1 MRLDFF
7 ADDFYQGMKQLFRE
21 LNVPVHYLSEA
32 PASPE
37 EILSA
42 AYRADHPAHASIRDV
57 YILGM
62 VDEASFAERPGPEI
76 GQVRSD
82 YEGILIFGVDLK
94 PREEG
99 LLPSRWQ
106 LAEITRAFNR
116 EFHYTPVVVV
126 FRYGNLLALANVE
139 RRAYRQ
145 NWREGEQPGKV
156 SILRDIDILSPHAG
170 HLRILEELRIP
181 RAGADAVQS
190 FEELYRYWQ
199 SVFDVSILSKQF
211 YKELSN
217 WYFWALKSVNFPGAS
232 QEAQYDLLRDD
243 ERVKEHNAKNLI
255 RLLTRLLFVW
265 FIKEKQLIPEDLF
278 EERFLREELL
288 REFKPSRA
296 ANLDLIADEKS
307 AFYKAV
313 LQNLFFAG
321 LNQVQGKREFR
332 KDNQH
337 RNVTQL
343 MRYAR
348 YLKDPA
354 KLVALIED
362 AVPFMNGGL
371 FDALDKPDPE
381 QVGKRGEAVIVY
393 QDGFS
398 DRPDNE
404 LIVPDYIFFGGEER
418 VDLSDEYGGGS
429 QQVTVKG
436 LLPILKSYKFTIAE
450 NTPMEEDVALDPE
463 LLGKVFENLL
473 ASYNPETKKTA
484 RKMTGSYYTPREIV
498 SYMVDRSLAA
508 YLKEHLAADFRDRE
522 ELDRML
528 LRLLSYEEDQ
538 PFTDDRIAD
547 KIIRL
552 LDACKIL
559 DPACGSGAF
568 PMGVLQKMV
577 HVLHKLDPHN
587 EKWKERQIRK
597 AERIEDADIRERA
610 VQDIE
615 EAFSSNG
622 LDYGRKLYLIENCI
636 YGVDIQPIAIQISK
650 LRFLISLIVDQKVD
664 KRKANFGVR
673 PLPNL
678 ETKFIAANALVTLER
693 PERGTFGIPAAKE
706 LGERLQAIRHRLFS
720 AKTPATKRRL
730 REEELALRRQLAGML
745 AERGW
750 SEASA
755 EKLAAWDPYD
765 QNRSS
770 AFFDPEWML
779 GAEEGFDIV
788 IGNPPYLGERKNKPY
803 FLAVQDSPS
812 NRYYLGRMDYF
823 YFFFHIGIDL
833 LKESGVGAYITT
845 NYYPTALGARKLRA
859 DLKDRTT
866 LLELVNFNEA
876 RIFDSAAGQH
886 NMITLF
892 KKGKFGLPAK
902 VKDIRSNGVLPEN
915 ELKALLESEDG
926 DRQLAQSELWDGEEN
941 YLRLTGLS
949 DGASPINRALDL
961 LKRASTDVLGNI
973 CKPLIGLES
982 SLDEVYVANLEFF
995 RDIVQDE
1002 REWAYIKPFFKNS
1015 DIARYK
1021 VAGHTDR
1028 YILYLHE
1035 QVPDIAALPGIYRY
1049 LLANEERIKGRKGA
1063 NLRGAYRRGNWWVLN
1078 TPRLD
1083 MDFEDEKIVTPYRS
1097 KTLRFAWTREPWY
1110 ASRDVY
1116 YIVRQKP
1123 DVSLKY
1129 IVAVLNSTLYYRWL
1143 YYRGKRKGDM
1153 LELYAKPL
1161 KEIPI
1166 KEASPAEQQ
1175 PFIRL
1180 AELAAF
1186 AAAHDPG
1193 RLPIVEQAI
1202 DALVFESI
1210 YGEHMRE
1217 RDIAVAAWIE
1227 ADLADVCGKA
1237 PDIEAAGRA
1246 KQAAMLEALCARWTD
1261 PQGEVAGRIA
1271 SFAEE
1276 SPDLLAPILEGP
1288 DGAGGRDDRVG
1299 ADDQDDRDGAGG
1311 PDGVDG
1317 QGSLEGEECKA

>member
-1 MRLDFF
+1 VRLDYFI
-7 ADDFYQGMKQLFRE
+7 DDFYQGMKRLFRE
-21 LNVPVHYLSEA
+21 LNIPIHYLSES

-42 AYRADHPAHASIRDV
+42 AYRTDNPAFALISDV

-62 VDEASFAERPGPEI
+62 VDEASFADRAGPAIE
-76 GQVRSD
+76 QVRED
-82 YEGILIFGVDLK
+82 YEGILIFGVTLK
-94 PREEG
+94 ARDDG
-99 LLPSRWQ
+99 SRPTRSQ

-126 FRYGNLLALANVE
+126 FRYDRHLALANVE
-139 RRAYRQ
+139 RQTYRQ
-145 NWREGEQPGKV
+145 HWREGEKAGKV
-156 SILRDIDILSPHAG
+156 SILRDIDLAAPHAG
-170 HLRILEELRIP
+170 HLRMLEELRIS
-181 RAGADAVQS
+181 RTGAGAVQS
-190 FEELYRYWQ
+190 FDELYRYWQ
-199 SVFDVSILSKQF
+199 SVFDVSILSKLF

-232 QEAQYDLLRDD
+232 QDAQYDLLKDD
-243 ERVKEHNAKNLI
+243 DKVKEHNAKNLI

-265 FIKEKQLIPEDLF
+265 FIKEKQLIPESLF

-288 REFKPSRA
+288 REFRPSHST
-296 ANLDLIADEKS
+296 DLNVIDTEKS
-307 AFYKAV
+307 VFYKAV

-321 LNQVQGKREFR
+321 LNHVQGKREFH

-337 RNVTQL
+337 RNATQL
-343 MRYAR
+343 MRYAH

-354 KLVALIED
+354 KLVVLIED

-371 FDALDKPDPE
+371 FDALDKPDPA
-381 QVGKRGEAVIVY
+381 QTGKRGKEIIVY

-404 LIVPDYIFFGGEER
+404 LVVPDYIFFGGEER

-429 QQVTVKG
+429 QQVAVKG
-436 LLPILKSYKFTIAE
+436 LVPILKSYKFTIAE

-498 SYMVDRSLAA
+498 SYIVDRSLAA
-508 YLKEHLAADFRDRE
+508 YLTEHLAADFRDRG
-522 ELDRML
+522 ELARML
-528 LRLLSYEEDQ
+528 QRLLSYEKDQ
-538 PFTDDRIAD
+538 PFADDRIVE
-547 KIIRL
+547 KIIHL
-552 LDACKIL
+552 LDSCAIL

-568 PMGVLQKMV
+568 PMGVLQKLV

-587 EKWKERQIRK
+587 VKWKERQIRK
-597 AERIEDADIRERA
+597 AEGIENADIRERA

-664 KRKANFGVR
+664 KGKANFGIR

-678 ETKFIAANALVTLER
+678 ETKFIAANALVTLDIPDRDLFDR
-693 PERGTFGIPAAKE
+693 PAVQE
-706 LGERLQAIRHRLFS
+706 LGAKLTATRHRLFS

-730 REEELALRRQLAGML
+730 REEDQALRRRLARLL
-745 AERGW
+745 AEQGW
-750 SEASA
+750 NEAA
-755 EKLAAWDPYD
+755 ADRLAAWDPYD

-770 AFFDPEWML
+770 EFFDKGWML
-779 GAEEGFDIV
+779 GAEDGFDIV

-833 LKESGVGAYITT
+833 LKEAGVGAYITT

-859 DLKDRTT
+859 DLKERTT
-866 LLELVNFNEA
+866 LLELVNFNET

-886 NMITLF
+886 NMITVF
-892 KKGKFGLPAK
+892 KKGKHALKAR
-902 VKDIRSNGVLPEN
+902 VKDIRGSGVVPEN
-915 ELKALLESEDG
+915 EMKELLADAQEDL
-926 DRQLAQSELWDGEEN
+926 RLVQSELWDGEEN
-941 YLRLTGLS
+941 YLRLTGMS
-949 DGASPINRALDL
+949 NGASPINRALDL
-961 LKRASTDVLGNI
+961 LKRESTDVLGNL
-973 CKPLIGLES
+973 CRPLIGLES
-982 SLDEVYVANLEFF
+982 SLDEVYAAGLDFF
-995 RDIVQDE
+995 RDIVRDE

-1021 VAGHTDR
+1021 VAEHTNR

-1049 LLANEERIKGRKGA
+1049 LLVHEERIKGRKGA

-1097 KTLRFAWTREPWY
+1097 NTLRFALTSEPWY

-1116 YIVRQKP
+1116 YIVRRKP

-1129 IVAVLNSTLYYRWL
+1129 ILALLNSTLYYKWL
-1143 YYRGKRKGDM
+1143 YYRGKRKGEM

-1166 KEASPAEQQ
+1166 KEVGPLQQ
-1175 PFIRL
+1175 RPFIRL

-1186 AAAHDPG
+1186 AATHAPD
-1193 RLPIVEQAI
+1193 RLPVVERAI
-1202 DALVFESI
+1202 DALVFELI

-1217 RDIAVAAWIE
+1217 RGIAAAAWIE
-1227 ADLADVCGKA
+1227 ADLDEVCGHA
-1237 PDIEAAGRA
+1237 PDFEAAGRA
-1246 KQAAMLEALCARWTD
+1246 KQAEMLNALCARWSD
-1261 PQGEVAGRIA
+1261 PAGEVAERIG
-1271 SFAEE
+1271 SFAEK

-1288 DGAGGRDDRVG
+1288 GGRGDPNGRDGEDGQEGR
-1299 ADDQDDRDGAGG
+1299 DDQDDQ
-1311 PDGVDG
+1311 DG
-1317 QGSLEGEECKA
+1317 QDEEEEGEK